1 MCNGNRNY
9 KGMRRRELL
18 IIGLGTSLSSS
29 NFVEEVRKTVGLLV
43 AVLGTPIKKKKRFE
57 SWRFDPVVHIFSLT
71 RNLIRFPWTSMRFE

>member
-43 AVLGTPIKKKKRFE
+43 AVLGTPIKKKKGLNRG
-57 SWRFDPVVHIFSLT
+57 D
-71 RNLIRFPWTSMRFE
+71 LIQLYTFFL

>member
-43 AVLGTPIKKKKRFE
+43 AVLGTPIKKKIVLNRG
-57 SWRFDPVVHIFSLT
+57 D
-71 RNLIRFPWTSMRFE
+71 LIQLYTFFL